1 MRLLAALRH
10 ACFRGGEVDYLLI
23 ALALSFIS
31 ISQILQKL
39 AADDA
44 GARPSDVHF
53 IRRLASSRETW
64 WSIVSLGIGTL
75 FWLAV
80 LYRMEVSKAFPFL
93 SLNTVLVLLASRYY
107 LRETIGATRWI
118 GVVIIV
124 AGIVLLSQS

>member
-1 MRLLAALRH
+1 M
-10 ACFRGGEVDYLLI
+10 DYVLI

-44 GARPSDVHF
+44 GAQSPDVHF
-53 IRRLASSRETW
+53 IRRLAVSRKTW
-64 WSIVSLGIGTL
+64 WAIVSLATGTL

-93 SLNTVLVLLASRYY
+93 SLNTVLVLLASRCY
-107 LRETIGATRWI
+107 LQETIDATRWT
-118 GVVIIV
+118 GVAIIV
-124 AGIVLLSQS
+124 CGIVLLSLS